1 MQKKI
6 RIKDIAEMA
15 GVSTG
20 TVDRILHNRGNVSP
34 SAREAVE
41 KVLDR
46 VKYRPNVHISGMSLK
61 KKYRILI
68 TTPQQSHGEYW
79 ETIHNGIKRALNEY
93 ENIDVECLIHTYNQ
107 YDIYSCRDTFKYI
120 LSIEAD
126 ACIIGPTFKE
136 ETIHLAQELDKKN
149 IPYIYV
155 DSMVEGTSPLAF
167 FSSDPYICGQLMCK
181 LISYIIPENSG
192 IGILQAVRIG
202 DESANNTILRKKGFL
217 DYHKKEKLHNKIYRI
232 PFSVMEPQ
240 KNEQLLSEFFN
251 LNSSIGGVVVLN
263 SRGSV
268 IANFLSDN
276 KIDNIKLVCI
286 DVTKQNVEALELGYI
301 DFLVG
306 QEPEHQGYLAMKTL
320 IEHLIYRNP
329 IKVENYVPLDIL
341 TKETIGYYKEFKEVE
356 YI

>member
-61 KKYRILI
+61 RKYRILI

-120 LSIEAD
+120 LSI
-126 ACIIGPTFKE
+126 
-136 ETIHLAQELDKKN
+136 L
-149 IPYIYV
+149 
-155 DSMVEGTSPLAF
+155 
-167 FSSDPYICGQLMCK
+167 
-181 LISYIIPENSG
+181 
-192 IGILQAVRIG
+192 VRH
-202 DESANNTILRKKGFL
+202 LRKKL
-217 DYHKKEKLHNKIYRI
+217 
-232 PFSVMEPQ
+232 
-240 KNEQLLSEFFN
+240 
-251 LNSSIGGVVVLN
+251 
-263 SRGSV
+263 
-268 IANFLSDN
+268 
-276 KIDNIKLVCI
+276 
-286 DVTKQNVEALELGYI
+286 YI
-301 DFLVG
+301 
-306 QEPEHQGYLAMKTL
+306 
-320 IEHLIYRNP
+320 
-329 IKVENYVPLDIL
+329 
-341 TKETIGYYKEFKEVE
+341 
-356 YI
+356 